1 MKRSTLFFLL
11 SIVIGTLAFGANTAL
26 AGGLSYNAQTGV
38 MAYWSD
44 DVNDT
49 GSVNSITVMPAE
61 APGFQTW
68 VKITYDWWNTGPVY
82 GAGDLQASCFIDNSY
97 WACPASKVWV
107 RTGQG
112 DDTITAKPGMTAWLL
127 AEGGAGNDTINGNN
141 EKDELWGACKFAP
154 ADQCYGFSDT
164 LNGGGGDDFLVG
176 GSTTPV
182 FGLAADTLHG
192 GPGDDSME
200 GGLGPDQF
208 YGDAGQDTVTYGFHS
223 GPVTASLDDTAN
235 DGQAGENDYIHSDVE
250 GIAGTANKDSLNGS
264 DGDNVLKGGPG
275 DDTLQGF
282 GGSDKLY
289 GEDGS
294 DLLRPGLGA
303 DFLYGGDDG
312 NSCCWNDT
320 VTYSERGGPVNASID
335 GNANDGEAG
344 EGDFI
349 ADDVESLAGGNND
362 DVLIG
367 SGRGNTLTGNGG
379 QDTLLG
385 LGSPLPQSPQ
395 VGTTVADTLIGG
407 TGDDTLNGGPQG
419 STGDTIDGGAGT
431 DTVSYASRTDDL
443 KIFLDKKVGQG
454 EDTFAWVENVIS
466 GSGNDTIVADNYPNV
481 IFAGDGND
489 GVDGEASGDVIHG
502 GDGYDT
508 LWGGN
513 STDVLLGENGN
524 DKLLGGSGADTMNGN
539 AGVDTVDYSDE
550 TEPVTV
556 SLNGIADDGLKGE
569 GDNVQPDVENI
580 TGGAGNDTLTGSAY
594 ANTIAGGP
602 GKDVIHGGSENDSL
616 LGGPDSDQLYGDDG
630 LDTFV
635 GGPGSDKMWGG
646 GGGDFVDY
654 QSSTTPVTVD
664 LKGHKGKSTSEGSDK
679 LREIENAYGSPFDDK
694 LTGDLSNN
702 TLMGF
707 EGNDTID
714 GGGGNDHLFGANGD
728 DWIRGGLGD
737 DEVSGGN
744 GTDTADFA
752 KATAGE
758 TIDLS
763 FFNAFA
769 KGGDGNDW
777 LFFTENITGSGKDD
791 TITGSTDP
799 NVIKGGSGADKI
811 FGLGG
816 DDTLNGD
823 GGVDTVDGGMN
834 TDTCLAESKANCEQ

>member
-1 MKRSTLFFLL
+1 MKPRNLFLL
-11 SIVIGTLAFGANTAL
+11 ILVIVGALAFG
-26 AGGLSYNAQTGV
+26 SNAFAADLTYTNSGV
-38 MAYWSD
+38 LEYWAD

-49 GSVNSITVMPAE
+49 SLVNTITVEPGE
-61 APGFQTW
+61 TPGFQNW

-82 GAGDLQASCFIDNSY
+82 GDASLTNNCIQENAF

-107 RTGQG
+107 RTSKG
-112 DDTITAKPGMTAWLL
+112 DDSITVKPGVTAWVL
-127 AEGGAGNDTINGNN
+127 AEGGAGSDTITGGN
-141 EKDELWGACKFAP
+141 EKDEFWGACKFAP
-154 ADQCYGFSDT
+154 ADQCYGFSDA

-192 GPGDDSME
+192 GPGDDSLE
-200 GGLGPDQF
+200 GGYGPDQLW
-208 YGDAGQDTVTYGFHS
+208 GDSGNDTVTYGFHP

-250 GIAGTANKDSLNGS
+250 GIAGTANKDNLYGN

-275 DDTLQGF
+275 DDNLLGF

-303 DFLYGGDDG
+303 DFLYGGGDG

-320 VTYSERGGPVNASID
+320 VSYSERGGPVNASID
-335 GNANDGEAG
+335 GNANDGEPG
-344 EGDFI
+344 EGDYI
-349 ADDVESLAGGNND
+349 DDDVESLAGGNNN

-367 SGRGNTLTGNGG
+367 NGRGNTLTGNGG
-379 QDTLLG
+379 QDTLIG
-385 LGSPLPQSPQ
+385 LGSPLPQNPA
-395 VGTTVADTLIGG
+395 VGTTVADTLNGG
-407 TGDDTLNGGPQG
+407 AGDDTLNGGPQG
-419 STGDTIDGGAGT
+419 SMGDTIDGGAGT
-431 DTVSYASRTDDL
+431 DTVNYASRTDDL
-443 KIFLDKKVGQG
+443 QIFLDKKVGQG
-454 EDTFAWVENVIS
+454 EDDIAWVENIIS
-466 GSGNDTIVADNYPNV
+466 GDGNDTIVADNGPNV
-481 IFAGDGND
+481 VYAGDGND
-489 GVDGEASGDVIHG
+489 GVDGEASADIVHG
-502 GDGYDT
+502 GDGNDT

-513 STDVLLGENGN
+513 YNDTLLGENGN
-524 DKLLGGSGADTMNGN
+524 DKLVGGSGSDVMSGN
-539 AGVDTVDYSDE
+539 AGIDTADYSNE
-550 TEPVTV
+550 TERVTV
-556 SLNGIADDGLKGE
+556 TLNGLADDGIE
-569 GDNVQPDVENI
+569 GDDDNVTPDTENI
-580 TGGAGNDTLTGSAY
+580 IGGSGNDTLTGSAGP
-594 ANTIAGGP
+594 NTINGGP
-602 GKDVIHGGSENDSL
+602 GKDLIHGGSENDAIF
-616 LGGPDSDQLYGDDG
+616 GGPDPDQLYGDDG

-635 GGPGSDKMWGG
+635 GGPGSDKIWGG
-646 GGGDFVDY
+646 GGVDFVDY
-654 QSSTTPVTVD
+654 QSSTAPVTVN
-664 LKGHKGKSTSEGSDK
+664 LKSHKGTSKSDGSDK
-679 LREIENAYGSPFDDK
+679 LQEIENAYGSPFDDK

-737 DEVSGGN
+737 DEVNGGN

-752 KATAGE
+752 KASAGE

-777 LFFTENITGSGKDD
+777 LSFTENITGSGKDD

-811 FGLGG
+811 YVLGG

-823 GGVDTVDGGMN
+823 GGADTVDGGLN
-834 TDTCLAESKANCEQ
+834 TDTCVAEAKANCEK